1 MTDRMTAEET
11 AILHRVRKELA
22 EHKRLREA
30 TMGIS
35 ELTGKLEPLFC
46 GIPYSDAISIFGC
59 ILVTDGV
66 PYVFAENDI
75 PADRMI
81 WETPDKL
88 NLLGVWHEIGEKRE
102 MRKRHQDVHMMK
114 SHFIKGDDGKITLVT
129 PQDKRKSKKKTKHD
143 KRSDTLRNFA
153 AFLIKLNFT
162 PEILR
167 AMWEKMETEA
177 EDDE

>member
-1 MTDRMTAEET
+1 MSDGMTTEEINT
-11 AILHRVRKELA
+11 LRRVRRELA
-22 EHKRLREA
+22 EQNKIRQE

-59 ILVTDGV
+59 ILVTDGI

-102 MRKRHQDVHMMK
+102 MKKRHQDVHMMK
-114 SHFIKGDDGKITLVT
+114 SNFVKDNGRVILVT

-153 AFLIKLNFT
+153 AFLLKLNFT

-167 AMWEKMETEA
+167 AMWEQMEIDSEA
-177 EDDE
+177 DE

>member
-1 MTDRMTAEET
+1 MSDGMTTEEIR
-11 AILHRVRKELA
+11 ILQRVRKELA
-22 EHKRLREA
+22 EQKRLQEE

-102 MRKRHQDVHMMK
+102 MKKRHQDVHMMK
-114 SHFIKGDDGKITLVT
+114 SHFVKDNGRVILVT

-153 AFLIKLNFT
+153 AFLLKLNFT

-167 AMWEKMETEA
+167 AMWEKMEIESEA
-177 EDDE
+177 DE